1 MNIID
6 LIKAGQSD
14 RIAWARCRDGVHT
27 EVFETICA
35 MANTAGG
42 EMLLGISADGSI
54 TGLQER
60 AVGNVIQGM
69 VRAFENQDNFSP
81 VLHLVPREIVVD
93 GKHLIQIHI
102 PESADIHTLRGKVYV
117 RKGGATIR
125 LGHGTEMARLYEKK
139 CRQYTDGKI
148 YPYLKKSDLN
158 MALLRRMQKRLR
170 INNPEHPLAGA
181 DENRLLEGLNL
192 LGADYETGEK
202 GFRFAAALLVGNDDA
217 IRNIFAGVTFC
228 IEDRRSK
235 TVTREYLD
243 TNLMDT
249 YERLTEITGEV
260 LGASGAAEYAAGIL
274 VKKDYNDMS
283 PVTITMTNN
292 TVTSDIDAHT
302 SVKGNPVLERIFRE
316 CAMDCE
322 LYAARKKMTVKPV
335 YARDVEEDV
344 SKTFNKKQVDEAE
357 NRNKKDN
364 AVQSAFPEG
373 RRAEVLR
380 MMKED
385 EQIGVGV
392 MAEQL
397 GVAKRTILRDIDK
410 LKKMGIVERVGPE
423 KGGRWVVH

>member
-1 MNIID
+1 MDIMEV
-6 LIKAGQSD
+6 IKAGQSAC
-14 RIAWARCRDGVHT
+14 IAWARCRDGVHT

-60 AVGNVIQGM
+60 AVKNIIRGM
-69 VRAFENQDNFSP
+69 VQAFENQDIFRP

-102 PESADIHTLRGKVYV
+102 PESPDIHTLRGLVYV
-117 RKGGATIR
+117 RRSSTTIR
-125 LGHGTEMARLYEKK
+125 LGHGADMARLYEKK
-139 CRQYTDGKI
+139 SRQYTDGKI

-181 DENRLLEGLNL
+181 DEIRLLEGLNL
-192 LGADYETGEK
+192 SGVDYETGEI
-202 GFRFAAALLVGNDDA
+202 GFRFAAAILIGSDNA

-228 IEDRRSK
+228 IEDRRSE
-235 TVTREYLD
+235 TVTKEFLE

-249 YERLTEITGEV
+249 YERLTELIGEV
-260 LGASGAAEYAAGIL
+260 LGASGAAQYTAEIL
-274 VKKDYNDMS
+274 LEKDYYDMS
-283 PVTITMTNN
+283 PVTITMTNDA
-292 TVTSDIDAHT
+292 VTSDIDVHA
-302 SVKGNPVLERIFRE
+302 SVKGNPVLEHIFRE

-322 LYAARKKMTVKPV
+322 IYAVRKKITVKPA
-335 YARDVEEDV
+335 YNRDVKEDE
-344 SKTFNKKQVDEAE
+344 SKSFNKKQVSETEDTD
-357 NRNKKDN
+357 KMDHS
-364 AVQSAFPEG
+364 VQAAMPEG

-380 MMKED
+380 MMKAD

-392 MAEQL
+392 MAQQL
-397 GVAKRTILRDIDK
+397 NVAKRTILRDIDK